1 MRRIDWAS
9 ALVFSGAILIAAAIP
24 GLFAYRICG
33 HRLMAGLQ
41 HAISSADE
49 PADVQDRR

>member
-9 ALVFSGAILIAAAIP
+9 ALVFSGTLLMSVAIP

-33 HRLMAGLQ
+33 HRLMVGLQ
-41 HAISSADE
+41 HVIGSADE
-49 PADVQDRR
+49 PANVQDHR